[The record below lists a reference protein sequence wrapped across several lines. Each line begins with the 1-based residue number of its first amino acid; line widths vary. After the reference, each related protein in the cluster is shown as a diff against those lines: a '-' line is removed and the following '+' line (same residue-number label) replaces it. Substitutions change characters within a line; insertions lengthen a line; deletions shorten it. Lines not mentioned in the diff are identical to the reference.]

1 MQMILEMSNNMED
14 RIEYGT
20 DGRPYKLFMSTEVP
34 DKTYRWEFGP
44 TPEFPMAIK
53 GMSKEEM
60 LDTLRP
66 KGEWKI
72 GGRTTH
78 YHYCSICG
86 KDGDLQDNFC
96 RNCGAKMTKSNSD
109 SETNY
114 YGVKTVLL
122 SQPSDEVATFDRE
135 EQPTVYPSRIGY
147 QDLYCTEAPEEKK
160 PKRGKRE

>member
-1 MQMILEMSNNMED
+1 MIIKVLNGNSIIKWKYNDKDKWKYAEISDLIKAIEESEVYMNGKDYDLYLE
-14 RIEYGT
+14 G
-20 DGRPYKLFMSTEVP
+20 YKQGKKDFE
-34 DKTYRWEFGP
+34 
-44 TPEFPMAIK
+44 
-53 GMSKEEM
+53 
-60 LDTLRP
+60 RP

-147 QDLYCTEAPEEKK
+147 QNLYCTEAPEEKK
-160 PKRGKRE
+160 PKRRKRE